1 MFLFPGLRFLSL
13 RPPLVIAELCARHRP
28 HLEGVISV
36 MKGKFMQRKIWGLL
50 AAVLGLIAFAPG
62 LYAAEAARQAQTV
75 FVMTNN
81 ADHNEVQTFERNADG
96 TFSQGP
102 GYNTGG
108 RGSGGVNDPLESQGS
123 LTLSTD
129 HSFLFAVNAG
139 SGDITV
145 FRIHNNRMS
154 VADREASGGSNP
166 VAVVQRQN
174 LVYVLNQGGAGSVV
188 AFQLEHQ
195 GHLRQL
201 PNSTVF
207 LSANATGGASIS
219 ISPDG
224 RFLSVT
230 ERLANNID
238 IFPINA
244 DGTPG
249 PVVVNP
255 SPAPGAF
262 SATFAPD
269 GKLIVSETGPAG
281 GVNASA
287 VSSYSVQANGT
298 LTAVS
303 QSVPTLGAANCWNA
317 VTPNGRSVYVSNAG
331 SSNIAGFTIANGG
344 SLTPIAGTIVGSNP
358 PGSTNLDI
366 TISGD
371 GQYLFSLNATVGTL
385 GVFAIRSDGTLDQP
399 IEVEGLPPAAG
410 ENGIAA
416 L

>member
-1 MFLFPGLRFLSL
+1 MLRAVRGLVAF
-13 RPPLVIAELCARHRP
+13 VM
-28 HLEGVISV
+28 GV
-36 MKGKFMQRKIWGLL
+36 
-50 AAVLGLIAFAPG
+50 AVVTPVLH
-62 LYAAEAARQAQTV
+62 AAEGTRRAETV

-81 ADHNEVQTFERNADG
+81 ADDNKIVTFEQSADG
-96 TFSQGP
+96 AFRQGNQ
-102 GYNTGG
+102 YQTGG

-123 LTLSTD
+123 LTLSAD
-129 HSFLFAVNAG
+129 HNFLLAANAG

-145 FRIHNNRMS
+145 FRVLQNGRLSI
-154 VADREASGGSNP
+154 ADREASGGSNP
-166 VAVVQRQN
+166 VAVAQHQN
-174 LVYVLNQGGAGSVV
+174 LVYVLNQGGPGNVVGFRIGS
-188 AFQLEHQ
+188 Q
-195 GHLRQL
+195 GHLQEIE
-201 PNSTVF
+201 NSTAF
-207 LSANATGGASIS
+207 LSANATGGASIT

-224 RFLSVT
+224 LFLAVT
-230 ERLANNID
+230 ERLSNNID
-238 IFPINA
+238 IFPVHG
-244 DGTPG
+244 DGSLG
-249 PVVVNP
+249 PAVANP
-255 SPAPGAF
+255 SPSPGAF
-262 SATFAPD
+262 SARFAPD

-317 VTPNGRSVYVSNAG
+317 ITPDGRSVYVSNAG
-331 SSNIAGFTIANGG
+331 SSNIAGFTIANDG
-344 SLTPIAGTIVGSNP
+344 SLTPIASTIVGSNP

-371 GQYLFSLNATVGTL
+371 GQYLFSLNATVGTV